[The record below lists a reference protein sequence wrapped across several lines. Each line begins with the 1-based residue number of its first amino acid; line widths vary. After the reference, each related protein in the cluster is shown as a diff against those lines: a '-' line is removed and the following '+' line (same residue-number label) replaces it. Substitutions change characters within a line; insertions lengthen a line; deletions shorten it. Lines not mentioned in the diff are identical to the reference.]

1 MIFVKPDGREIEV
14 NERSAEHALS
24 LGWKPK
30 DAVQEFMDVVSVDV
44 PDDGIQAPKRR
55 GRPPKV
61 KHDNDSSASS

>member
-14 NERSAEHALS
+14 NERSVEHALS

-30 DAVQEFMDVVSVDV
+30 DAAQEFMDVVNV

-61 KHDNDSSASS
+61 KHDNDSSRSS